1 MRATQCFVLWAFIP
15 NLCKY
20 MAIKRSS
27 KISSSFSSSSMT
39 DLVFLL
45 LIFMVLAT
53 TMINPNNAVK
63 LTLPSS
69 SSEEGDPS
77 VIALSVVGDTSS
89 ESGYRY
95 VINRDEEY
103 KSVEEVAAALRVH
116 YNAFEE
122 RPVEERPYISLRC
135 DEKVTVD
142 ALVEIIDLTRE
153 QNYKMVLATK
163 EKR

>member
-1 MRATQCFVLWAFIP
+1 
-15 NLCKY
+15 

-27 KISSSFSSSSMT
+27 KVSTQFSASSMT

-77 VIALSVVGDTSS
+77 IISLSVVPSTEVASA
-89 ESGYRY
+89 Y
-95 VINRDEEY
+95 VYTINGDEEY
-103 KSVEEVAAALRVH
+103 ATVDEVRTALASHYAKYAELPEE
-116 YNAFEE
+116 EK
-122 RPVEERPYISLRC
+122 PSISLRC

-142 ALVEIIDLTRE
+142 ALMEIVDITRE
-153 QNYKMVLATK
+153 NKYKMVVATK
-163 EKR
+163 QKH

>member
-1 MRATQCFVLWAFIP
+1 
-15 NLCKY
+15 

-27 KISSSFSSSSMT
+27 KSNSSFSSSSMT

-45 LIFMVLAT
+45 LVFFILAT
-53 TMINPNNAVK
+53 TLINPNNAVR

-69 SSEEGDPS
+69 SSQEGDPS
-77 VIALSVVGDTSS
+77 VISLSVVGDRTSP
-89 ESGYRY
+89 SGYQY
-95 VINRDEEY
+95 VINSDEKYTEV
-103 KSVEEVAAALRVH
+103 SEVAAALRIH
-116 YNAFEE
+116 YAPFEGRAE
-122 RPVEERPYISLRC
+122 EERPYISLRC

>member
-1 MRATQCFVLWAFIP
+1 
-15 NLCKY
+15 

-27 KISSSFSSSSMT
+27 KVDSSFSSSSMT
-39 DLVFLL
+39 DLIFLL
-45 LIFMVLAT
+45 LVFFILAT
-53 TMINPNNAVK
+53 TLINPNNAVK

-77 VIALSVVGDTSS
+77 LIALSVVGDATSP
-89 ESGYRY
+89 SGYKY
-95 VINRDEEY
+95 YINGDEIY
-103 KSVEEVAAALRVH
+103 DAVTEVAAVLRTH
-116 YNAFEE
+116 YAEYEGRPAEE
-122 RPVEERPYISLRC
+122 QPYISLRC

-153 QNYKMVLATK
+153 EKYKMVLATK

>member
-1 MRATQCFVLWAFIP
+1 
-15 NLCKY
+15 

-77 VIALSVVGDTSS
+77 VIALSVVGDKASA
-89 ESGYRY
+89 SGYRY

-116 YNAFEE
+116 YDAYES

>member
-1 MRATQCFVLWAFIP
+1 
-15 NLCKY
+15 

-27 KISSSFSSSSMT
+27 KVDSSFSSSSMT
-39 DLVFLL
+39 DLIFLL
-45 LIFMVLAT
+45 LVFFILAT
-53 TMINPNNAVK
+53 TLINPNNAVK

-77 VIALSVVGDTSS
+77 VIALSVVGDAASP
-89 ESGYRY
+89 SGYRY
-95 VINRDEEY
+95 YINNDEAY
-103 KSVEEVAAALRVH
+103 DAVTEVAAALRNH
-116 YNAFEE
+116 YAEYE
-122 RPVEERPYISLRC
+122 GRPVEEQPYISLRC

-153 QNYKMVLATK
+153 EEYKMVLATK